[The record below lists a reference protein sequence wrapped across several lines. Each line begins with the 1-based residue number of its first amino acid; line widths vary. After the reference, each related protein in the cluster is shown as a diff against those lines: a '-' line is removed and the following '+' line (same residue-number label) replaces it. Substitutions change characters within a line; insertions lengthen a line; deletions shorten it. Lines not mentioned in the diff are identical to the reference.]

1 MTNLEILADINK
13 LDKWALIEIVESS
26 HSVNV
31 FIKNLKKELNLSIP
45 EQLAKDIYIEHYQEY
60 SRS

>member
-26 HSVNV
+26 HSVKV

-45 EQLAKDIYIEHYQEY
+45 EQLAKDIYSEHYQEY